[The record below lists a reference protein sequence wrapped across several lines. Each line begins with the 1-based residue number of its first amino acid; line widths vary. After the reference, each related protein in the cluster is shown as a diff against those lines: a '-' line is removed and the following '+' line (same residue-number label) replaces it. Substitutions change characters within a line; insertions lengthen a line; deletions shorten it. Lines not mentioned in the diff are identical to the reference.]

1 MRIKSANDRLPI
13 STRAASI
20 FIPIRIRPDAV
31 MAALSG
37 PAGLTDA
44 TSKAGAAAGVWP
56 RATPAATSSAALIVR
71 RKVLGMFNLNPPAS
85 RQRGGS
91 GRARRE
97 PGVAGSRQ
105 DPRPDRL
112 PAAGHG
118 QTVERGF
125 GPARHGRA

>member
-71 RKVLGMFNLNPPAS
+71 RKVLGMFNLNPPVSAHPPHAC
-85 RQRGGS
+85 RLG
-91 GRARRE
+91 AR
-97 PGVAGSRQ
+97 
-105 DPRPDRL
+105 
-112 PAAGHG
+112 
-118 QTVERGF
+118 F
-125 GPARHGRA
+125 GPVSYTHLRAHET